1 MDAITAI
8 NDRMAE
14 IQRTIAAL
22 APQPASGSASATGS
36 MSATGSVA
44 STSFASILATEVAGT
59 GSTAGAGTLT
69 ARGVPVE
76 LERYGNGQI
85 PLDAL
90 DPIGTTKHR
99 LWAPAAGAYERLT
112 AAAARD
118 GVTIGITDSYR
129 TYDSQVDLVARKG
142 LYSQGGLAAEPG
154 TSNHGWGRS
163 LDLDLDVGALAWMR
177 TSAAAYGFAA
187 DVPRES
193 WHWTYTPPTA

>member
-8 NDRMAE
+8 NGRLAE

-22 APQPASGSASATGS
+22 APQPVSALASVSGSVSA
-36 MSATGSVA
+36 AGSVA

-59 GSTAGAGTLT
+59 GATADAGTLT

-85 PLDAL
+85 PRDAL
-90 DPIGTTKHR
+90 DPIGTTTHR
-99 LWAPAAGAYERLT
+99 LWAPAASAYDRLA

-154 TSNHGWGRS
+154 TSDHGWGRS
-163 LDLDLDVGALAWMR
+163 LDLDLDPPALAWMR
-177 TSAAAYGFAA
+177 TNAGVYGFAE

-193 WHWTYTPPTA
+193 WHWTYTPPTD